1 MPANQFTDAFT
12 ELLDANDEAH
22 GKPQFVLISGKKHRA
37 IIQELRSEEV
47 QVFGGRADAGG
58 FTCQVAVSGFSEPP
72 EKGDPIQAN
81 GQSGSDFE
89 ILGDVIKRN
98 DATYEIVAGDPAAE
112 ER

>member
-1 MPANQFTDAFT
+1 MAATANKFARAF
-12 ELLDANDEAH
+12 ESLLNHNDRACRT
-22 GKPQFVLISGKKHRA
+22 PQFVLISGKKHRA

-58 FTCQVAVSGFSEPP
+58 FTCQVAASGFSEAP
-72 EKGDPIQAN
+72 EKGDTIQSM
-81 GQSGSDFE
+81 GTGPEFE

-98 DATYEIVAGDPAAE
+98 DATYEIVAGDPAN